1 MNPQLYTLKNGLP
14 VILVDTEA
22 FPTVT
27 TLLLLGSGSRYE
39 NNKNNGVAH
48 FFEHMAFKGSKKY
61 PNSLLIASV
70 IEGLGG
76 MFNAFTAKDHTGY
89 YIKATTD
96 HFETLVDVLS
106 DMVINPLLLEEEIER
121 EKGVITEEIN
131 LYEDTPYRKV
141 GELFESLLYKNNPLG
156 YDITGSKETV
166 TSFTRKTFTDY
177 IQQLYRP
184 SNAVLVVAGGL
195 NKVHRSSFTVHRYL
209 EIIKEKFGKWED
221 GQKALFT
228 KVTEKQEKPELLI
241 KYKKTEQAHFC
252 LGFRAFSFQDN
263 RRYALSVLAT
273 ILGGGMSSRLFTEV
287 RERRGLCYYIST
299 GRELYHDVG
308 NFVTQAGVTNNL
320 EKIIESVQVV
330 LGEHKKIAQGNV
342 KKEELRN
349 AKELL
354 KGRFLLS
361 LEDSSSVASYLGTR
375 KLLQNSLDT
384 PEEVIKNIMDVQI
397 GDIVELAKE
406 LFKPERLNCAI
417 IGPIEDDKALRKV
430 LYHY

>member
-1 MNPQLYTLKNGLP
+1 MNPQLYTLKNGLS

-156 YDITGSKETV
+156 YDITGSKKTV

-195 NKVHRSSFTVHRYL
+195 NRVKRQASSVKRYI
-209 EIIKEKFGKWED
+209 EIIEEKFGKWED
-221 GQKALFT
+221 GQKASFT

-263 RRYALSVLAT
+263 RKYVLSVLAT

-330 LGEHKKIAQGNV
+330 LGEHKKIAQGDV
-342 KKEELRN
+342 KEEELRN
-349 AKELL
+349 TKELL

>member
-121 EKGVITEEIN
+121 EKGVIVEEIN

-156 YDITGSKETV
+156 YDITGSKKTV

-177 IQQLYRP
+177 IQELYRP

-195 NKVHRSSFTVHRYL
+195 NKVHRSPFTVHSYID
-209 EIIKEKFGKWED
+209 IIKEKFGKWED
-221 GQKALFT
+221 GQKASFT
-228 KVTEKQEKPELLI
+228 KVIEKQEKPELLI

-263 RRYALSVLAT
+263 RKYTLSVLAT

-375 KLLQNSLDT
+375 KLLQNFLDT